1 MVKNNMDDKKENP
14 NLESLGIFKLKDSET
29 RCVIAVDLLKAK
41 RPISEALRF
50 YIVKIRGENNKI
62 KVLIEWKPE
71 VPPIPEFRS

>member
-1 MVKNNMDDKKENP
+1 MDEQKENP
-14 NLESLGIFKLKDSET
+14 NLESLGIFKLKDSQT
-29 RCVIAVDLLKAK
+29 RSVIAFDLAKAR

-50 YIVKIRGENNKI
+50 YIVKIRGENNKV